1 VGVESFTKEDLGESV
16 LNKDRKE
23 LYKTSELVTDIRR
36 KMSHWLGN
44 VIIVEQEREVR
55 RIVKVRC
62 TVKEK

>member
-1 VGVESFTKEDLGESV
+1 MGVESFTKEDLGESV